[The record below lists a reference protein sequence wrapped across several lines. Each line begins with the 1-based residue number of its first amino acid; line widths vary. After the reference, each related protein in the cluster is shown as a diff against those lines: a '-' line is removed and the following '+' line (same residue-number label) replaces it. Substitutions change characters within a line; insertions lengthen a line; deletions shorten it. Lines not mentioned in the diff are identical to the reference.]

1 MISQLKNSE
10 NIFMKTFLLLLVLL
24 AFLQSAFLPLNLVLV
39 LLIARSLVV
48 EDRSNLIL
56 AFGSG
61 LVLSFLTQVNLGY
74 WPVILILAVKLAG
87 MIRKLPVS
95 FNPVIIILSGVVVIS
110 IVAVVNN
117 FFIGETIQL
126 FQRILESVL
135 VLPAFYLTRAWEER
149 FVVKSA
155 IKLKMKSGRF

>member
-1 MISQLKNSE
+1 
-10 NIFMKTFLLLLVLL
+10 MKSFLLLLILL

-74 WPVILILAVKLAG
+74 WPIVLVLAVKLAG

-95 FNPVIIILSGVVVIS
+95 FNPVIIFLGGVIVIS

-117 FFIGETIQL
+117 FLIGEKIQIIP
-126 FQRILESVL
+126 RIWEAVL
-135 VLPAFYLTRAWEER
+135 VLPIFYLTRAWEER
-149 FVVKSA
+149 FVVKSG
-155 IKLKMKSGRF
+155 IKLKIK